1 MGRKNC
7 LLISHGFH
15 EGCRKY
21 QIHGGEGLGGQWA
34 KCVRASLAFGTLKQ
48 ESLLCSV
55 MLERTDLP
63 EREELTW
70 GPVEPAL
77 VVAGRRQG

>member
-7 LLISHGFH
+7 LLISRFH

-21 QIHGGEGLGGQWA
+21 EIHGGEGLDGQWA
-34 KCVRASLAFGTLKQ
+34 KCVRAPLAFGTLKQ

-63 EREELTW
+63 ELEELTW